1 VAVGEVKTVTTL
13 LVIFLTFKD
22 LNIAYHW
29 NYVGQE

>member
-1 VAVGEVKTVTTL
+1 MAVGEAKTVMIL
-13 LVIFLTFKD
+13 LVIFKTFKD